1 MGWSTPL
8 PDRATRKVSIASL
21 AIIST
26 GAFARRG
33 TRGVTPLFTDVG
45 RSLWT
50 GLSGGIVAALSAL
63 VVFAVVG
70 VGIALSVSP
79 GAGTGLP
86 VAAMTPRRPGNF
98 AELGLPVALGGS
110 TEIGAD
116 QSVTLGMDGAL
127 SGSVRRVVTTLGDDR
142 ALGKGNT
149 TRYFPFG
156 LLVLPGT
163 VALWTLFT
171 LRRAT
176 PGGPL
181 WRVPA
186 VLAVL
191 LGSVVTVAGAA
202 QLSTLSLSGLLV
214 DPTSRARRPGI
225 R

>member
-86 VAAMTPRRPGNF
+86 VAAMTPHRSGNF